1 MSYMIID
8 NTDIYTNVVKLDS
21 SEEVKEYLKRYEKKP
36 VYNFGVEHFGAG
48 ETYENVEIYKVK
60 CKNQKFEKEQGIRN

>member
-21 SEEVKEYLKRYEKKP
+21 SKEVKEYLKRYEK
-36 VYNFGVEHFGAG
+36 VVEHFGAG

-60 CKNQKFEKEQGIRN
+60 CKNHKFEK